1 MERAI
6 GRLKTFRIL
15 KGTFPITMAR
25 LVNQI
30 VCVCAWLTN
39 FSPALVPVA
48 EDDDIEENS
57 DTEVQDYFNDS
68 EFEEEAATCSDE
80 DTIS

>member
-30 VCVCAWLTN
+30 LCVCGWLTN

-48 EDDDIEENS
+48 KEDNAEES
-57 DTEVQDYFNDS
+57 DTEVQEYFNDS
-68 EFEEEAATCSDE
+68 ETEEGANDE
-80 DTIS
+80 DKM